1 MCSRCSKDS
10 ALHCSGKI
18 DQKRPISHWASSPPS
33 LWSATSVY
41 LPLIQQW
48 SLVHLLKCKHRVS
61 PFASEW
67 NSALSFLEKPLPS
80 CTLKCWLDP
89 SSERGRVCGVHWQWC
104 HSPPHPPHIANG
116 VTYGG
121 AQTGQGSAWG
131 NRTSPCKSS
140 WGFQWQCLTSGSRQW
155 QGK

>member
-1 MCSRCSKDS
+1 MQTQSIAICFRVKFCAIISRE
-10 ALHCSGKI
+10 A
-18 DQKRPISHWASSPPS
+18 
-33 LWSATSVY
+33 
-41 LPLIQQW
+41 
-48 SLVHLLKCKHRVS
+48 
-61 PFASEW
+61 FAE
-67 NSALSFLEKPLPS
+67 
-80 CTLKCWLDP
+80 CRLDP

-121 AQTGQGSAWG
+121 AQIGQGSAWG

-155 QGK
+155 QGKQGKWQLKLGSNCNQWGLKCPGKLLHRLNHSRSKRESPV